1 MSARWPLVHLRAL
14 LLRVDQRVLLI
25 GAAVVVGMAS
35 GLGALLLTRGISA
48 VDEGLDLAR
57 HHWWSLILPGLG
69 AAAGVLFL
77 RRVVREPPGHGVPE
91 VILSVSRRGG
101 ALPTTAIFSRLVA
114 ACLTIGSGGSAGP
127 EAPVVVSGSAI
138 GSAVGRAL
146 AIPERQRVVLVGCGS
161 AAAIAAIFNAPIAGI
176 IFTLEVILGEWTAV
190 TIVPIAIAAVAGT
203 ALSRLLNGNQI
214 PFPHTEFGIGFGD
227 LVASLGLAALAAVA
241 SILLTRLLRGSHRA
255 WHRLPAPDWL
265 RAALGGCAVGA
276 VGVLLPAVLG
286 EGYEVVRE
294 TIGSHFPHGVA
305 LVALVLAAKMVATS
319 VTLGS
324 GGAGGIFAPS
334 LVIGSLLGVTYH
346 RALVAVFPALPLES
360 EACYALVGMA
370 GLVSGMLQ
378 APLTGIFLIIE
389 ITGGHAVILPLIVV
403 ATVASTVAHRL
414 EPTTFY
420 LDDLVRRGQLLRP
433 GTDARVLADIR
444 VEELLERDCVSVP
457 EGMRLRDLV
466 EVVKTS
472 RRNYF
477 PVFTSAGGE
486 FAGLL
491 HLDDLRPYLF
501 SPELYDAAVA
511 GEIMDPDPPL
521 VHPDDDLNQV
531 LDRMDQLGR
540 FSMPVVEGG
549 RFLGMI
555 SKATLL
561 DCYRRELIVQ
571 TDAPPVL

>member
-1 MSARWPLVHLRAL
+1 MFARRVLRSLREL
-14 LLRVDQRVLLI
+14 LLKVDHRVLLI
-25 GAAVVVGMAS
+25 SAAVLVGMSSSLA
-35 GLGALLLTRGISA
+35 ALLLTRGIEA
-48 VDEGLDLAR
+48 LTEGLATVR
-57 HHWWSLILPGLG
+57 HLWWSLLLPGLG
-69 AAAGVLFL
+69 ATLGVLFL
-77 RRVVREPPGHGVPE
+77 QWVVRESPGHGVPE

-101 ALPTTAIFSRLVA
+101 ALPTTASFSRLVA
-114 ACLTIGSGGSAGP
+114 ACLTIGAGGSAGP

-138 GSAVGRAL
+138 GSTVGRAL

-190 TIVPIAIAAVAGT
+190 NIVPIAIAAVAGT
-203 ALSRLLNGNQI
+203 TLSRVLSGNQI
-214 PFPHTEFGIGFGD
+214 PFPHTEFAIGLGD
-227 LVASLGLAALAAVA
+227 LGASLGLAALAALS
-241 SILLTRLLRGSHRA
+241 SILLTRLLRSSHRA
-255 WHRLPAPDWL
+255 WHRLRAASWL
-265 RAALGGCAVGA
+265 RAGLGGCTVGA
-276 VGVLLPAVLG
+276 VGLLLPAVLG
-286 EGYEVVRE
+286 EGYEVVQE
-294 TIGSHFPHGVA
+294 TIGGHFPQGLA
-305 LVALVLAAKMVATS
+305 LVALVLVAKIVATS
-319 VTLGS
+319 ITLGS

-334 LVIGSLLGVTYH
+334 LVIGGLVGVTYH
-346 RALVAVFPALPLES
+346 RALTTLAPGLPLES
-360 EACYALVGMA
+360 EGCYALVGMA

-389 ITGGHAVILPLIVV
+389 ITGGQAVILPLIVV

-420 LDDLVRRGQLLRP
+420 LDDLIRRGELLRP
-433 GTDARVLADIR
+433 GTDARVLADLR

-472 RRNYF
+472 RRNFF
-477 PVFTSAGGE
+477 PVLAAGSGE

-501 SPELYDAAVA
+501 SPELYDAVVA
-511 GEIMDPDPPL
+511 AEIMDPDPPL
-521 VHPDDDLNQV
+521 VHPGDDLNQV

-540 FSMPVVEGG
+540 FSMPVVDDG

-571 TDAPPVL
+571 TDQPPVL